1 MRVLRGTAA
10 RPGPSS
16 LYQMASVSI
25 TILLYNGP
33 FLCCFT
39 VPIKRNVSHFFYTD
53 DMVCH
58 VVKSRGTSPATE
70 QALEDA
76 SELVVKDG
84 VDGRIE
90 EAVDV
95 AEPREQREDER
106 VDSTDGADVEQVV
119 ADADGVAD
127 VDSEER
133 NPAEQ
138 KHA

>member
-1 MRVLRGTAA
+1 MVRFSAVLLCPLKGTCH
-10 RPGPSS
+10 
-16 LYQMASVSI
+16 I
-25 TILLYNGP
+25 
-33 FLCCFT
+33 
-39 VPIKRNVSHFFYTD
+39 FYTD